1 MSFKD
6 CIDSALSVGRVSA
19 DRAELAKAA
28 HDAELEKARLQGLD
42 EATAELSAARAATE
56 QLSTANATRR
66 WQKMKDIQAAH
77 VITQRLTNAK
87 DPVAELEA
95 LMENVNDDYM
105 FVQSVALSYL
115 DQMLLKY
122 KPRAFL
128 GSRTDGLD
136 DVVMASFG
144 RSASP
149 EAKADAQ
156 ALKDMYEMLRQWANR
171 HGASI
176 PKSKENHLPQTHDA
190 VRVSRVREYTRADGT
205 RSNAWVDDHMRP
217 GIIDWETMRLDGK
230 LIPEGERRDALL
242 NMYDGIVADGKMRD
256 KYLLEGGADGNLATR
271 LGRDRFLHYAG
282 PEAWIEMQGKYGAGN
297 LFQQTIGMVDHMSK
311 EISMLRT
318 FGTSPGSMKEF
329 AARLSENQ
337 AGKRA
342 REAGKNVQDAIKK
355 AQRGVQ
361 VFEDMFNIHDRRV
374 TSADGNWAVQAIS
387 GARTV
392 AVGSKLGSV
401 LIPSFFG
408 DLTNAKVM
416 SSLYGLP
423 QMGLTRKYF
432 AEAASGRA
440 GKEDAMSLGIIFE
453 DAIGLAQSRM
463 RYFGALDGPHAARVF
478 SDQVYRIG
486 LASAHTQIAR
496 NATGKQFLNFLHTTK
511 GIKFDDHPLAAAMLE
526 SGITEKDW
534 NLLRATASRDI
545 RGGKFLAPIDLL
557 KGNDRNA
564 QEVAEKFGNLLQTY
578 IRTAVPTP
586 NLRSRRAAGE
596 AIDPNSALGQLAR
609 TMLSLLSFPIALHF
623 NQLNRIARLP
633 RVRDKLVYGA
643 SYVGWM
649 SVAGAFIT
657 QGKALASGQQ
667 LMDMSLYNEEGELNL
682 DFYGRSVINGGS
694 MGILG
699 DLVMNSININNSSYR
714 PGDPTT
720 ELGKAL
726 LKVTADNL
734 IDAAKGDPT
743 DIPAD
748 LYNLADQLVPKFWH
762 TKVLLERAIL
772 DDLEQQAD
780 PEGYRRAQQYQRE
793 HSEGMWWP
801 SDGGGPEALRP
812 ETAIGQ

>member
-6 CIDSALSVGRVSA
+6 CIDSALEVGRVSA
-19 DRAELAKAA
+19 DRAAKAKVA
-28 HDAELEKARLQGLD
+28 HDDEFQKALLSGAD
-42 EATAELSAARAATE
+42 EATAELTAARAATE
-56 QLSTANATRR
+56 QLSTANAARR

-77 VITQRLTNAK
+77 VITKRLTNAK
-87 DPVAELEA
+87 DPSAELLA
-95 LMENVNDDYM
+95 MMESVDDDYM
-105 FVQSVALSYL
+105 FVQSVAFSYL

-122 KPRAFL
+122 KPRAL
-128 GSRTDGLD
+128 QKARTDGQD
-136 DVVMASFG
+136 ATVYASFG
-144 RSASP
+144 QAAGP
-149 EAKADAQ
+149 EATADAK

-171 HGASI
+171 HGATI

-190 VRVSRVREYTRADGT
+190 VRVSRVQEYTRADGT
-205 RSNAWVDDHMRP
+205 RSNGWVDDHMKP
-217 GIIDWETMRLDGK
+217 GIIDWDTMRLDGK

-256 KYLLEGGADGNLATR
+256 KYLVEGGQAGNLATR

-337 AGKRA
+337 AAKKA
-342 REAGKNVQDAIKK
+342 QAAGKNVK
-355 AQRGVQ
+355 AATDKAKRKAK
-361 VFEDMFNIHDRRV
+361 VFNDMFDIHDRRV

-387 GARTV
+387 GIRTV

-416 SSLYGLP
+416 NKLYGLP
-423 QMGLTRKYF
+423 SMGVMRKYF
-432 AEAASGRA
+432 AEVGSGRI

-511 GIKFDDHPLAAAMLE
+511 GVKFDDHPLAAAMLE
-526 SGITEKDW
+526 TGITEKDW
-534 NLLRATASRDI
+534 NLLRATPSRNI
-545 RGGKFLAPIDLL
+545 RGGNFLAPIDLM
-557 KGNDRNA
+557 KGDRSA
-564 QEVAEKFGNLLQTY
+564 QEVAEKFGSLLQSY
-578 IRTAVPTP
+578 IKTAVPDT

-596 AIDPNSALGQLAR
+596 AIDPNSAIGQMAR
-609 TMLSLLSFPIALHF
+609 TMLSLLSFPMALHF
-623 NQLNRIARLP
+623 NQLARIARLP
-633 RVRDKLVYGA
+633 TVRDKMVYGA

-657 QGKALASGQQ
+657 QGKALANGQQ
-667 LMDMSLYNEEGELNL
+667 LMDMSLFDEEGKINL
-682 DFYGRSVINGGS
+682 DFYGRAVINGGS

-699 DLVMNSININNSSYR
+699 DLVMNSVNINNSSYR

-720 ELGKAL
+720 ELLKAVH
-726 LKVTADNL
+726 KVTADNL
-734 IDAAKGDPT
+734 IDVAQGNPADV
-743 DIPAD
+743 PAD
-748 LYNLADQLVPKFWH
+748 LYNLGDQLVPKFWH

-801 SDGGGPEALRP
+801 SGGGSEALRP
-812 ETAIGQ
+812 ETAFGG

>member
-6 CIDSALSVGRVSA
+6 CIDSALQVGRVSA
-19 DRAELAKAA
+19 DRAEKAKAA
-28 HDAELEKARLQGLD
+28 HDAELEKARLEGLD

-66 WQKMKDIQAAH
+66 WQKLKDIQAAH
-77 VITQRLTNAK
+77 VITQRLTKAK
-87 DPVAELEA
+87 DPVRELEA

-105 FVQSVALSYL
+105 FVQSVAFSYL
-115 DQMLLKY
+115 DKMLLKY
-122 KPRAFL
+122 KPRAFR

-149 EAKADAQ
+149 EAKADAE

-171 HGASI
+171 HGATI

-190 VRVSRVREYTRADGT
+190 VRVSRVQEYTMKDGT
-205 RSNAWVDDHMRP
+205 RSNGWVDDHLRP
-217 GIIDWETMRLDGK
+217 GVIDWDTMKLDGK
-230 LIPEGERRDALL
+230 LIPVEGRRDALL

-256 KYLLEGGADGNLATR
+256 KYLVEGGAAGNLATR

-337 AGKRA
+337 AGKKA
-342 REAGKNVQDAIKK
+342 AAAGKNVQSEIKR
-355 AQRGVQ
+355 AQRGKQ
-361 VFEDMFNIHDRRV
+361 VFEEMFDIHDRRV

-416 SSLYGLP
+416 SKLYGLP
-423 QMGLTRKYF
+423 SMGLTRRYF
-432 AEAASGRA
+432 DEIGAGRV

-496 NATGKQFLNFLHTTK
+496 NATGKQFLNFLHTSKKT
-511 GIKFDDHPLAAAMLE
+511 KFDDHPLAAAMLE

-534 NLLRATASRDI
+534 NLFRATPSRDV
-545 RGGKFLAPIDLL
+545 RGGKFLAPIDLM
-557 KGNDRNA
+557 KGDRDA
-564 QEVAEKFGNLLQTY
+564 QAVAEKFGNLLQTY

-596 AIDPNSALGQLAR
+596 AIDPNSALGQISR

-633 RVRDKLVYGA
+633 RVRDKLAFGA
-643 SYVGWM
+643 AYVGFM

-657 QGKALASGQQ
+657 QGKALAAGQQ
-667 LMDMSLYNEEGELNL
+667 LMDMSLFDEEGKLNL
-682 DFYGRSVINGGS
+682 DFYGRAVINGGS

-734 IDAAKGDPT
+734 IDAAQGRPT

-748 LYNLADQLVPKFWH
+748 VYNLGDQLVPKFWH

-772 DDLEQQAD
+772 DDLEQQVD
-780 PEGYRRAQQYQRE
+780 PEGYRRSQQYQQE

-801 SDGGGPEALRP
+801 SEGAPEALRP
-812 ETAIGQ
+812 ETAFGQ